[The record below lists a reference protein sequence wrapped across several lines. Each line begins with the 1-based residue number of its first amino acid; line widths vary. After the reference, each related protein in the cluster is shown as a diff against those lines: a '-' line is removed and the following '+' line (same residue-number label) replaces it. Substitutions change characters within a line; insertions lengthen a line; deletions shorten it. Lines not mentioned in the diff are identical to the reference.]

1 MALQSRSHSVH
12 PLGSLRWVR
21 WLAYHLLSFETFFLL
36 FFYGTHIRQILP
48 PIPGNE
54 AFVFGIITLAIGGWI
69 IIRDGLYLRGLPI
82 LLTGLAFIGW
92 IILSIG
98 WTPSRILA
106 MESLSYLLTI
116 NLWAL
121 FAGACI
127 IAGSRER
134 ALRLFVMIML
144 LALLLAVIGI
154 YIEFTYG
161 SFRFYAYRGGTEIW
175 APVYIHWGNI
185 VANGGVVALA
195 IVVYSRLGSLKQL
208 LSLTILGV
216 CVYFLLIAGGRGP
229 LLAICLTG
237 FVVMLLQLPRISAG
251 RFALPQTQLL
261 ALLIMAVGIAYVG
274 YLFATGQSI
283 YTLNRFLTLFEQA
296 DDPLLRRGANRFD
309 YFAGA
314 YSAWLT
320 APFIGLG
327 LHGFAIYFCNM
338 EDPGCHAHNAI
349 LQTLADFGIIG
360 LVFFVGFV
368 WSGIRLLTFA
378 RLRNDPLFM
387 VLLMIFITFIV
398 QVMVSGDITTNY
410 RFFFI
415 VGLLAL
421 RPLAEEV
428 DEEKE
433 VEEDEGR

>member
-1 MALQSRSHSVH
+1 MAVQSRSHSLPSH
-12 PLGSLRWVR
+12 GSLRWAR

-54 AFVFGIITLAIGGWI
+54 AFVFGVITIAIGGWI
-69 IIRDGLYLRGLPI
+69 IIRDGLYLRGMPI
-82 LLTGLAFIGW
+82 LLTGLAFTGW
-92 IILSIG
+92 MILSIG

-106 MESLSYLLTI
+106 RESLSYLLTI

-127 IAGSRER
+127 IAASRER
-134 ALRLFVMIML
+134 ALRLFIMIML

-161 SFRFYAYRGGTEIW
+161 SFRYYTYRGGAEIW
-175 APVYIHWGNI
+175 APTYIHWGNI

-195 IVVYSRLGSLKQL
+195 IVIYSRLGRLKQL

-229 LLAICLTG
+229 LLAIFLAG
-237 FVVMLLQLPRISAG
+237 FVAMLLQLPRISAG
-251 RFALPQTQLL
+251 KFELPQTQLV
-261 ALLIMAVGIAYVG
+261 ALLIMTVGIAYVS
-274 YLFATGQSI
+274 YLFVTDQTTG
-283 YTLNRFLTLFEQA
+283 TLSRFLTLFEQA

-309 YFAGA
+309 YFIGA
-314 YSAWLT
+314 YHAWLT
-320 APFIGLG
+320 APLSGLG
-327 LHGFAIYFCNM
+327 LHGFAISFCHK

-360 LVFFVGFV
+360 LVFFAVFV
-368 WSGIRLLTFA
+368 WSGLRLLTFP
-378 RLRNDPLFM
+378 RLRTDPLFM
-387 VLLMIFITFIV
+387 VLLMIFITFVV

-410 RFFFI
+410 RFFFV

-421 RPLAEEV
+421 RPLAKEA
-428 DEEKE
+428 DEEEE